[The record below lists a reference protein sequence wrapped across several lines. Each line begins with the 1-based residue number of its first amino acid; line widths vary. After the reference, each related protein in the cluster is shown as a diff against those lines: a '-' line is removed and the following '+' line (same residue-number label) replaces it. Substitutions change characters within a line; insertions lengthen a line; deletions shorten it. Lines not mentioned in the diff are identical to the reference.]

1 MSMLPVIR
9 PVSDGSWGMSVGSS
23 SLVRSAPE
31 PRSALGS
38 WGATAGSVISS
49 VGKTVTDIVVPE
61 LNLGSLNDMLSK
73 QFYIQQVMQQVTM
86 ASNLLRSQH
95 DAEMAPIRNMRAG

>member
-1 MSMLPVIR
+1 
-9 PVSDGSWGMSVGSS
+9 MSVGSS
-23 SLVRSAPE
+23 SLVRPAPE
-31 PRSALGS
+31 PRSTLGS
-38 WGATAGSVISS
+38 WGASVISS
-49 VGKTVTDIVVPE
+49 VGKTVADIVVPE
-61 LNLGSLNDMLSK
+61 LNIGSLNEMLSK

>member
-1 MSMLPVIR
+1 MSTLSSIR

-31 PRSALGS
+31 PRSTLGS
-38 WGATAGSVISS
+38 WSATAGSVASS
-49 VGKTVTDIVVPE
+49 VGKTVADIVVPDM
-61 LNLGSLNDMLSK
+61 NIGSLTAMLNK
-73 QFYIQQVMQQVTM
+73 QMYIQQVTQAVSM
-86 ASNLLRSQH
+86 ASNVLRSQH